1 METVRKLDYE
11 WQYKV
16 CKVFLQ
22 MMIEDGFVDES
33 EKCLRFYDTFEEI
46 NIGIAM
52 V

>member
-16 CKVFLQ
+16 CEAFLQ

-33 EKCLRFYDTFEEI
+33 EKFLRFYDTFE
-46 NIGIAM
+46 
-52 V
+52 